1 MSNEIELFAIR
12 TAIVLAIL
20 VIAPLAGGLLS
31 GIDRKVT
38 ARMQGRKGPPVVQP
52 FYDVIKLFGKER
64 MAVNKMQDV
73 YAIFYAVFSAV
84 SVVMLFTGQDLLML
98 VFVLAIGDVSLI
110 MGAMCVRSPYS
121 RVGAQREI
129 IQMMASEPV
138 IIFTAVGVYLVNH
151 SFLAAYVF
159 TGSKPLI
166 LSLPL
171 QFLALLIVL
180 TIKLRKSPFDF
191 STSHHGHQEL
201 IKGLTIEFSGFQLA
215 LINIGEWFE
224 LVLLLG
230 FVGMFCAQP
239 LWVGIILAA
248 AAFFIEILV
257 DNISARTTWA
267 WMLKFVGTAG
277 IGLSAANIIWLYLR

>member
-1 MSNEIELFAIR
+1 MNIQLSTLTIQIIIAVVVI
-12 TAIVLAIL
+12 IL
-20 VIAPLAGGLLS
+20 APLAGGILS
-31 GIDRKVT
+31 GVDRKLT
-38 ARMQGRKGPPVVQP
+38 ARMQGRQGPPVIQP

-64 MAVNKMQDV
+64 IAVNKMQDAYV
-73 YAIFYAVFSAV
+73 ISYAIFNAVAA
-84 SVVMLFTGQDLLML
+84 VMLFTGQDLLML
-98 VFVLAIGDVSLI
+98 VFVLAIADVSLI
-110 MGAMCVRSPYS
+110 MGAMCVRSSYS
-121 RVGAQREI
+121 RIGAQREI

-138 IIFTAVGVYLVNH
+138 IIFTAIGVYLVNH
-151 SFLAAYVF
+151 SFLGLYVF
-159 TGSKPLI
+159 MNSRPLI

-171 QFLALLIVL
+171 QFIALLIIL

-230 FVGMFCAQP
+230 LVAIFCAQP
-239 LWVGIILAA
+239 FWIGIILAA
-248 AAFFIEILV
+248 AAFFLEILI

-267 WMLKFVGTAG
+267 WMLKVAGTAG
-277 IGLSAANIIWLYLR
+277 IGLSAANIILLYLR